1 MDTKSTTRLQQLLK
15 RPELL
20 VMSGGFSPLHAR
32 MSEVL
37 GYEAFFMSGSQVAA
51 YVYGYP
57 DVGLLG
63 FNEMVECVRRI
74 TNVTDIPVFADAD
87 TGYGNAV
94 NVYYTVQAYIRAGAA
109 GLHIEDQE
117 APKKSGTLAG
127 RRLISVE
134 EAVGKYRAAVAA
146 KKELDRDFVVCAR
159 CDSIGSEGGGFEDS
173 VKRAIAYVKE
183 AGVDA
188 VWMNTL
194 TEREEIEEA
203 CRRIPAPVIAPY
215 YGPRPSPSFEEFQKL
230 GTAAVLYP
238 SLTTANGLQST
249 WEVLHEFKE
258 RGPVVLDEW
267 NKKAQASQ
275 YGMVPRT
282 QDPILPSKKI
292 HQARRRVHSRKNCS
306 ATTTKP
312 SGMIGISNRALVIV
326 GVTTARAP
334 SRLKQA

>member
-1 MDTKSTTRLQQLLK
+1 METKPTTRLQRLLK

-20 VMSGGFSPLHAR
+20 VMSGGFSALHAR

-37 GYEAFFMSGSQVAA
+37 GYEGFFMSGSQVAA

-63 FNEMVECVRRI
+63 LNEMVESVRRI
-74 TNVTDIPVFADAD
+74 TNVSDIPVFADAD

-94 NVYYTVQAYIRAGAA
+94 NVYYTAQAYIRAGAA

-127 RRLISVE
+127 RRLISLE
-134 EAVGKYRAAVAA
+134 EAIGKYKAAMAA
-146 KKELDRDFVVCAR
+146 KKDLDADFVVCAR

-173 VKRAIAYVKE
+173 VKRGIAYVKE
-183 AGVDA
+183 AGVDC
-188 VWMNTL
+188 VWMNTM
-194 TEREEIEEA
+194 TEREQIAEA

-215 YGPRPSPSFEEFQKL
+215 YGPRPSPTFDEFQKL
-230 GTAAVLYP
+230 GAAAVLYP

-267 NKKAQASQ
+267 NKKATASK
-275 YGMVPRT
+275 YGIVPRT
-282 QDPILPSKKI
+282 QDPILPAKKI
-292 HQARRRVHSRKNCS
+292 IQLEDDFIPKEMQRDYDKTFGH
-306 ATTTKP
+306 
-312 SGMIGISNRALVIV
+312 NRH
-326 GVTTARAP
+326 
-334 SRLKQA
+334 

>member
-1 MDTKSTTRLQQLLK
+1 
-15 RPELL
+15 
-20 VMSGGFSPLHAR
+20 MSGGFSPLHAR
-32 MSEVL
+32 MSEIT

-63 FNEMVECVRRI
+63 LNEMVESVRRI

-146 KKELDRDFVVCAR
+146 KQETRCRLCRLRPLRFRRLRWRQLRRCGAPRHRLCQGRRRRCRLDEYDDQARRDR
-159 CDSIGSEGGGFEDS
+159 RS
-173 VKRAIAYVKE
+173 VPAHSRAGDRALLS
-183 AGVDA
+183 GRSRRRLS
-188 VWMNTL
+188 MN
-194 TEREEIEEA
+194 
-203 CRRIPAPVIAPY
+203 
-215 YGPRPSPSFEEFQKL
+215 FNKL
-230 GTAAVLYP
+230 GVSAVLYP

-249 WEVLHEFKE
+249 WEVLHEVKE

-267 NKKAQASQ
+267 NKKAQASK

-282 QDPILPSKKI
+282 QDPILPAKKI
-292 HQARRRVHSRKNCS
+292 IQLEEDFIPKELQRDYDKTFGH
-306 ATTTKP
+306 
-312 SGMIGISNRALVIV
+312 NRH
-326 GVTTARAP
+326 
-334 SRLKQA
+334 

>member
-1 MDTKSTTRLQQLLK
+1 MKRKSTTRLKELLAQ
-15 RPELL
+15 PELL

-32 MSEVL
+32 MSEIT
-37 GYEAFFMSGSQVAA
+37 GYQAFFMSGSQVAA

-63 FNEMVECVRRI
+63 LNEMVESVRRI

-146 KKELDRDFVVCAR
+146 KQELDADFVVCAR
-159 CDSIGSEGGGFEDS
+159 CDSVGSDGGNFEDA
-173 VKRAIAYVKE
+173 VRRGVAYAKD

-188 VWMNTL
+188 VWMNTM
-194 TEREEIEEA
+194 TEREQIAEA
-203 CRRIPAPVIAPY
+203 CRRIPVPVIAPY
-215 YGPRPSPSFEEFQKL
+215 YGPKPSPTFDEFHKL
-230 GTAAVLYP
+230 GVSAVLYP

-249 WEVLHEFKE
+249 WEVLHEVKE

-267 NKKAQASQ
+267 NKKAQASK

-282 QDPILPSKKI
+282 QDPILPAKKI
-292 HQARRRVHSRKNCS
+292 IQLEDDFIPKELQRDYDKTFGH
-306 ATTTKP
+306 
-312 SGMIGISNRALVIV
+312 NRH
-326 GVTTARAP
+326 
-334 SRLKQA
+334 

>member
-1 MDTKSTTRLQQLLK
+1 MQTNTTSKFRELLK

-63 FNEMVECVRRI
+63 LSEMVEAVRRI
-74 TNVTDIPVFADAD
+74 TNVTAIPVFADAD

-94 NVYYTVQAYIRAGAA
+94 NVHYTVQAYIRAGAA

-117 APKKSGTLAG
+117 SPKKSGTLAG

-134 EAVGKYRAAVAA
+134 EAVGKYKAAMAA
-146 KKELDRDFVVCAR
+146 KRELDPDFVICAR
-159 CDSIGSEGGGFEDS
+159 CDSIGSEDGGFDDA
-173 VKRAIAYVKE
+173 VQRGIAYVTE

-188 VWMNTL
+188 VWMNTM
-194 TEREEIEEA
+194 TKREEIEEA

-215 YGPRPSPSFEEFQKL
+215 YGPRPSPDFAEFQKL
-230 GTAAVLYP
+230 GAAAVLYP

-249 WEVLHEFKE
+249 WELLHEFKE
-258 RGPVVLDEW
+258 RGPAVLEEW
-267 NKKAQASQ
+267 NKKAQASPW
-275 YGMVPRT
+275 GMVPRT
-282 QDPILPSKKI
+282 QEPILPATKI
-292 HQARRRVHSRKNCS
+292 RQIEDDFIPQDLQRNYDKTFGH
-306 ATTTKP
+306 
-312 SGMIGISNRALVIV
+312 NRH
-326 GVTTARAP
+326 
-334 SRLKQA
+334 

>member
-1 MDTKSTTRLQQLLK
+1 MEKRSTTRLQELLK

-63 FNEMVECVRRI
+63 LSEMAEAVQRI
-74 TNVTDIPVFADAD
+74 TNVTSIPIFADAD

-94 NVYYTVQAYIRAGAA
+94 NAYYTVQAYIRAGAA

-134 EAVGKYRAAVAA
+134 EAVGKFKAAVAA
-146 KKELDRDFVVCAR
+146 KRELDADFVVCAR
-159 CDSIGSEGGGFEDS
+159 CDSIGSERGSFQDAVERS
-173 VKRAIAYVKE
+173 IRYVNE

-188 VWMNTL
+188 VWVNTL
-194 TEREEIEEA
+194 TKREEIEEA

-215 YGPRPSPSFEEFQKL
+215 YGPRPSPTFAEFQKL
-230 GTAAVLYP
+230 GAAAVLYP
-238 SLTTANGLQST
+238 SLTTANGLQAT
-249 WEVLHEFKE
+249 WELLHEFKK
-258 RGPVVLDEW
+258 RGPVVLEEC
-267 NKKAQASQ
+267 NKKAQASPV
-275 YGMVPRT
+275 GMVPRT
-282 QDPILPSKKI
+282 QDPILPAEKI
-292 HQARRRVHSRKNCS
+292 RKLEDDFIPQELQRDYEK
-306 ATTTKP
+306 TF
-312 SGMIGISNRALVIV
+312 GHNRH
-326 GVTTARAP
+326 
-334 SRLKQA
+334 

>member
-1 MDTKSTTRLQQLLK
+1 MEKKASTKLVESLR

-51 YVYGYP
+51 FVYGYP

-63 FNEMVECVRRI
+63 LHEMVEAVRRI
-74 TNVTDIPVFADAD
+74 TNVTSIPVFADAD

-146 KKELDRDFVVCAR
+146 KKELDPDFVVCAR
-159 CDSIGSEGGGFEDS
+159 CDSIGAEGGGFEDA
-173 VKRAIAYVKE
+173 VQRGIAYVKE

-188 VWMNTL
+188 VWMNTM
-194 TEREEIEEA
+194 TKREEIEEA

-215 YGPRPSPSFEEFQKL
+215 YGPQPSPTFDEFQKL
-230 GTAAVLYP
+230 GAAAVLYP
-238 SLTTANGLQST
+238 SLTTANGMQAS
-249 WEVLHEFKE
+249 WEVLNEFKE
-258 RGPVVLDEW
+258 RGPAVLEEW
-267 NKKAQASQ
+267 NNKALASK
-275 YGMVPRT
+275 YGAVPRYR
-282 QDPILPSKKI
+282 DPLLPSKKI
-292 HQARRRVHSRKNCS
+292 TELEENFIPKELQRDYQNTFGHLRHWPVK
-306 ATTTKP
+306 K
-312 SGMIGISNRALVIV
+312 
-326 GVTTARAP
+326 
-334 SRLKQA
+334 

>member
-1 MDTKSTTRLQQLLK
+1 
-15 RPELL
+15 
-20 VMSGGFSPLHAR
+20 MSGGFSPLHAR

-63 FNEMVECVRRI
+63 LHEMVESVRRI
-74 TNVTDIPVFADAD
+74 TNVTEIPVFADAD

-127 RRLISVE
+127 RRLISIE
-134 EAVGKYRAAVAA
+134 EAIGKYQAAMAA
-146 KKELDRDFVVCAR
+146 KKDLDADFVVCAR
-159 CDSIGSEGGGFEDS
+159 CDSIGSEGGNFEDA
-173 VKRAIAYVKE
+173 VKRGIAYVKE
-183 AGVDA
+183 SGVDA
-188 VWMNTL
+188 VWMNTV
-194 TEREEIEEA
+194 TEREQIAEA

-215 YGPRPSPSFEEFQKL
+215 YGPRPSPTFDEFQKL
-230 GTAAVLYP
+230 GAAAVLYP

-249 WEVLHEFKE
+249 WEILHEFKE
-258 RGPVVLDEW
+258 HGPGVLEEW
-267 NKKAQASQ
+267 NKKAQASK

-282 QDPILPSKKI
+282 QDPILPSEKI
-292 HQARRRVHSRKNCS
+292 RKLENDFIPQDLQRDYNK
-306 ATTTKP
+306 TF
-312 SGMIGISNRALVIV
+312 GHNRH
-326 GVTTARAP
+326 
-334 SRLKQA
+334 

>member
-1 MDTKSTTRLQQLLK
+1 MMDTKATTRLRKLLQ

-63 FNEMVECVRRI
+63 LNEMVESVRRI
-74 TNVTDIPVFADAD
+74 TNVTEIPVFADAD

-94 NVYYTVQAYIRAGAA
+94 NVFYTVETYIRAGAA

-127 RRLISVE
+127 RRLISID
-134 EAVGKYRAAVAA
+134 EAVGKFRAAVEA
-146 KKELDRDFVVCAR
+146 KRRLDPDFVVCAR
-159 CDSIGSEGGGFEDS
+159 CDSIGSEGGNFEEA
-173 VKRAIAYVKE
+173 VQRGIAYVKD

-188 VWMNTL
+188 VWLNTL
-194 TEREEIEEA
+194 TEREQIAEA

-230 GTAAVLYP
+230 GAAAVLYP
-238 SLTTANGLQST
+238 SLTTANGLQAT
-249 WEVLHEFKE
+249 WDLLHEFKE
-258 RGPVVLDEW
+258 RGPVVLEEW
-267 NKKAQASQ
+267 NQKAQASK
-275 YGMVPRT
+275 YGVVPRT
-282 QDPILPSKKI
+282 QDPILPAKQILQLEEEFIPKELQRDYDKTFG
-292 HQARRRVHSRKNCS
+292 H
-306 ATTTKP
+306 
-312 SGMIGISNRALVIV
+312 NRH
-326 GVTTARAP
+326 
-334 SRLKQA
+334 